1 MKSFDDLNLSKK
13 EKRVLQAIKEAVQ
26 KITPDAEVVFFGSRA
41 RREVTPESDWDILI
55 LADNVTYELKDEISG
70 TLYDIELEQEIII
83 NPLILEKR
91 EWTSGLFSRHP
102 IHRNVERGGVLI
114 R

>member
-1 MKSFDDLNLSKK
+1 VKSFDELNLSKK
-13 EKRVLQAIKEAVQ
+13 EKDLLRAIKEAVQ
-26 KITPDAEVVFFGSRA
+26 RIMPNAEVVFFGSRA
-41 RREVTPESDWDILI
+41 RGEEALESDWDILI
-55 LADNVTYELKDEISG
+55 LTDNVTYELKDAIG
-70 TLYDIELEQEIII
+70 AALYDIELEREIII

-102 IHRNVERGGVLI
+102 IHRNVEREGMVI